1 MSRILSLAAAAAIS
15 AATAPTANAGFDLI
29 PGNGASSSKVVF
41 VETTLNPV
49 ATGDGTCKVIAKTVV
64 RTSKPNTWL
73 KYVVVDSYG
82 HKSAVKPA
90 NTESNKIAILTDH
103 WEIPNAPG
111 LDVGWVQIAGTAP
124 IFISDREIYKMNC
137 VTPIDGIKS

>member
-1 MSRILSLAAAAAIS
+1 MSRILSLVVAAAIS
-15 AATAPTANAGFDLI
+15 SATAPTAQAGFDLI
-29 PGNGASSSKVVF
+29 PGNGASNSKVVF
-41 VETTLNPV
+41 VNTELTPV
-49 ATGDGTCKVIAKTVV
+49 ATGDGTCKVVAKTVV

-82 HKSAVKPA
+82 HKSAVKTA
-90 NTESNKIAILTDH
+90 KTEGNKIAILTDH

-124 IFISDREIYKMNC
+124 IFISDREVYKMNC
-137 VTPIDGIKS
+137 MTPIEGIKG